1 MIEKEKALKV
11 TQSLIELGCST
22 LDTKYL
28 ESHDKVAI
36 KFKEHVIELVGGDHK
51 YIKYLDEQIPL
62 SNSEYKQVYN
72 CFTTELKKRRAKT
85 SEKFNSLVYSIE
97 QEKHRTNGNGIE

>member
-11 TQSLIELGCST
+11 AQSLIALECST

-28 ESHDKVAI
+28 DSHEKVAI
-36 KFKEHVIELVGGDHK
+36 KFREHVIELVGGDHK

-62 SNSEYKQVYN
+62 SNNEYKQVFT
-72 CFTTELKKRRAKT
+72 CFTDELKKRKAKT
-85 SEKFNSLVYSIE
+85 VEKFNNLIESIK
-97 QEKHRTNGNGIE
+97 QEKQKMDASN